1 MRVPRNPPAL
11 AVGRKSTRADARP
24 SRKDPTVND
33 DPKAIYDP
41 ARTAQT
47 TRLCDQHLRCIDALR
62 AADMTGTELFQ
73 RAAGSAKVKQLFSAL
88 IDDDSNPP
96 EMIDAP
102 ASLSDADRKALAKI
116 GAHNRRTLHD
126 VAIGEIVDLHDEIDE
141 ALARAGAPAKLKL
154 DAEFARIKIDRGRAR
169 QGGTAAGAI

>member
-1 MRVPRNPPAL
+1 M
-11 AVGRKSTRADARP
+11 
-24 SRKDPTVND
+24 ND

-73 RAAGSAKVKQLFSAL
+73 RAAGSTKVKQLFSAL

-102 ASLSDADRKALAKI
+102 ASLRDAGRS
-116 GAHNRRTLHD
+116 RTLHD
-126 VAIGEIVDLHDEIDE
+126 VAIGKIVDLHDEIDE

-154 DAEFARIKIDRGRAR
+154 DAEFTRIKVDRDRAR
-169 QGGTAAGAI
+169 QGGTTAGANLNGSTPINHVINLDYLDDFDDFG